1 MQENIT
7 PKQHPKASAVQAIMD
22 VECTLVERLAVL
34 EILIRVADDLSEQYD
49 QGTDCRALNG
59 LSFLLRETSKALH
72 SSIETLEFA
81 SREVRACHAC

>member
-1 MQENIT
+1 MQENVT
-7 PKQHPKASAVQAIMD
+7 PKPHPKASAVQAIMD

-49 QGTDCRALNG
+49 QRTDCRALNG
-59 LSFLLRETSKALH
+59 LSFLLRETSKALS

-81 SREVRACHAC
+81 GREVRA